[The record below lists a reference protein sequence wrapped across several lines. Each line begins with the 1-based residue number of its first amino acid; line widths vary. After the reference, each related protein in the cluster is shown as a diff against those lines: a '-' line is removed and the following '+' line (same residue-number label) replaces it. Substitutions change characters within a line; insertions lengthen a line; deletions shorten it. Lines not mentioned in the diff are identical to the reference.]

1 MHYKLNKIWLVKKKN
16 TICILISKMK
26 KSEKLLKI
34 DMVLPIVGKN
44 KAEL

>member
-1 MHYKLNKIWLVKKKN
+1 MHYKLNKIWLVKKT

-34 DMVLPIVGKN
+34 DMVLPLIGKN